1 MACGHVIRILEGKY
15 VQPCYMLH
23 LAVSKL
29 EWWEMFWFN
38 RWDSPLESTVG
49 IHRWNPS
56 IVFGDNP
63 EAGFADPTLTPA
75 VRPAYHFFTACKT
88 LVEPGGILPNEVV
101 PSKVV
106 PSKVVPSKVVPSKVA
121 PEVMAPEVMANE
133 VTRNPKVGARAVPS
147 ARLERGILT
156 S

>member
-1 MACGHVIRILEGKY
+1 LG
-15 VQPCYMLH
+15 
-23 LAVSKL
+23 
-29 EWWEMFWFN
+29 F
-38 RWDSPLESTVG
+38 TVG

-106 PSKVVPSKVVPSKVA
+106 PSKVA